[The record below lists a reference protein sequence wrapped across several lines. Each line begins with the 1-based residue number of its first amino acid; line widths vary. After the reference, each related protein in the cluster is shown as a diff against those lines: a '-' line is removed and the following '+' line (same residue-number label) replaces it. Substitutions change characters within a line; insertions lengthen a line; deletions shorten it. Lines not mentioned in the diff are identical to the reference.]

1 MLREIRVATDRKSSV
16 PERRSVDKDA
26 AGESNILIK
35 LQLRSVKNDFP
46 NEGYFWIPTT
56 IRRWC

>member
-1 MLREIRVATDRKSSV
+1 MHREIRVATDRKSSA

-46 NEGYFWIPTT
+46 NVGYF
-56 IRRWC
+56 